1 MSASTGGAD
10 GSAEASMV
18 HEIRS
23 ERSCNKS
30 EYVIP
35 SIVDELN
42 PIICN
47 SSHCY
52 DYIYYSLDEITYRMI
67 LGTCLLE
74 DMWNPSLYIFPC
86 WGDRSGLWWLPVSE
100 NGCDT
105 YMLWFM
111 MDNTSFSLYM
121 YIVYKSYKLYFVYIY
136 IEREHYYL
144 HYPIAQKKYCISQ
157 VSLGSGCDS
166 RGKRLLE
173 LSILQGF

>member
-52 DYIYYSLDEITYRMI
+52 E
-67 LGTCLLE
+67 
-74 DMWNPSLYIFPC
+74 
-86 WGDRSGLWWLPVSE
+86 
-100 NGCDT
+100 
-105 YMLWFM
+105 
-111 MDNTSFSLYM
+111 
-121 YIVYKSYKLYFVYIY
+121 YIY
-136 IEREHYYL
+136 I
-144 HYPIAQKKYCISQ
+144 
-157 VSLGSGCDS
+157 
-166 RGKRLLE
+166 
-173 LSILQGF
+173 

>member
-35 SIVDELN
+35 SIVDDLN

-52 DYIYYSLDEITYRMI
+52 E
-67 LGTCLLE
+67 
-74 DMWNPSLYIFPC
+74 
-86 WGDRSGLWWLPVSE
+86 
-100 NGCDT
+100 
-105 YMLWFM
+105 
-111 MDNTSFSLYM
+111 
-121 YIVYKSYKLYFVYIY
+121 YIY
-136 IEREHYYL
+136 IIYIY
-144 HYPIAQKKYCISQ
+144 
-157 VSLGSGCDS
+157 
-166 RGKRLLE
+166 
-173 LSILQGF
+173 ILFA